1 MIWNSCEAK
10 ANAYV
15 KFNLYSYR
23 DKIHIARSRRST
35 DTQFPILYKMSTES
49 AGKIVDKHKNNPCAL
64 KIVGSSMPDIVTI
77 E

>member
-1 MIWNSCEAK
+1 
-10 ANAYV
+10 
-15 KFNLYSYR
+15 
-23 DKIHIARSRRST
+23 
-35 DTQFPILYKMSTES
+35 MSTES